1 MKTVNE
7 FYCPLGLS
15 MVVSEDGQWVAGIQV
30 TEEQQFQLVKENFA
44 TSKYVEFKYIHES
57 PAETIVLHED
67 QKIVMT
73 GGLDK
78 MTVIY
83 DWVTGEVIKVLDIIV
98 GPISCLFR
106 IGSLLVISENH
117 RLRFVDSAN
126 DIEVRMKLPVES
138 HCKFV
143 SCMDIG
149 HLKGP
154 KEAQPE
160 EVIIFGG
167 TDSAK
172 LNVYLIQEDL
182 KGGLTRLWPARRQ
195 DPKPAIPKRA
205 TQNGERQAQEP
216 I

>member
-1 MKTVNE
+1 MRFQLQELFTRKKLRRKKDYLRTVNE

-30 TEEQQFQLVKENFA
+30 TEEQQFQLVKENFV
-44 TSKYVEFKYIHES
+44 TSKFLEFKYIHES
-57 PAETIVLHED
+57 PAETVVLNENK
-67 QKIVMT
+67 KIVMT

-83 DWVTGEVIKVLDIIV
+83 DWVTGEVIKILDIIV

-106 IGSLLVISENH
+106 IGHLLVISENH

-126 DIEVRMKLPVES
+126 DIEIRMKLPVES

-143 SCMDIG
+143 SCMDVA
-149 HLKGP
+149 HLNGP
-154 KEAQPE
+154 AEAEPE
-160 EVIIFGG
+160 EVIVFGG

-172 LNVYLIQEDL
+172 LNVYLMQEDL
-182 KGGLTRLWPARRQ
+182 KGGVIRLRPARR
-195 DPKPAIPKRA
+195 
-205 TQNGERQAQEP
+205 
-216 I
+216 